1 MLLTLHKHGW
11 KPRKLSASGTGLT
24 SHQASSTC
32 IASIAGNP
40 SLLPDKPTVSVPA
53 WIVPRLRNGQQ
64 E

>member
-1 MLLTLHKHGW
+1 MMLTSHKHGW
-11 KPRKLSASGTGLT
+11 KRKKPSASGTGLT
-24 SHQASSTC
+24 NRQESSTF

-40 SLLPDKPTVSVPA
+40 SLLSDKPTVSVPA